1 MPQTHKV
8 IDVVGERPFQ
18 TISGEKA
25 VNTTL
30 LTYVSAGGLNVPPMV
45 IFKASRVK
53 PEWREYA
60 PSGYSVCASESGYI
74 STKLF
79 ADYGEK
85 FVKFLRESNLMTPG
99 IKHIVLLDL
108 HKSHLFNSHY
118 MEYM

>member
-1 MPQTHKV
+1 M
-8 IDVVGERPFQ
+8 
-18 TISGEKA
+18 SGEKP

-30 LTYVSAGGLNVPPMV
+30 LTYVSAGGLHVPPMV

-60 PSGYSVCASESGYI
+60 PSGYAVHASEGRYI

-85 FVKFLRESNLMTPG
+85 FVQFLRESNLTTPG
-99 IKHIVLLDL
+99 IKHVVLLDL
-108 HKSHLFNSHY
+108 HKSHLFNSGY